1 MKVVFKE
8 ERKYIFH
15 LKDGAPR
22 KSCIFCSEYNEVIGN
37 IIDNGENIK
46 EKISE

>member
-15 LKDGAPR
+15 LKDGATV
-22 KSCIFCSEYNEVIGN
+22 KSKYELGRSLYQMEFY
-37 IIDNGENIK
+37 
-46 EKISE
+46 